1 MWICAVQDADF
12 ISVFKKKCIYLLRTL
27 NPVMF
32 KQTKK
37 KRKRNTEE
45 TKSVSL
51 TKLLINTSLCVYDS
65 HFLRWSGQVRP

>member
-37 KRKRNTEE
+37 KGKEIQKRQRA
-45 TKSVSL
+45 
-51 TKLLINTSLCVYDS
+51 Y
-65 HFLRWSGQVRP
+65 H

>member
-27 NPVMF
+27 NLNPVMF

-37 KRKRNTEE
+37 KEKKYRSDKERIIDKIT
-45 TKSVSL
+45 
-51 TKLLINTSLCVYDS
+51 D
-65 HFLRWSGQVRP
+65 